1 MGRTTFLRQINL
13 LVDKPYQKRA
23 VKCYLAFWPED
34 DVNHLRFMYTTRYA
48 ERKPGLDKSQVW
60 LTLHNFILSIDL
72 YVQKKV

>member
-48 ERKPGLDKSQVW
+48 ERKPGLDKSQGC
-60 LTLHNFILSIDL
+60 
-72 YVQKKV
+72 